1 MERETAVSGR
11 LSGKRAIVTGA
22 GRGIGLGIARAFLA
36 EGASVLLNDIDN
48 SLLERSVATLIEHGS
63 RVASVQGDVSN
74 PDDVRRIVEGAETAF
89 GGIDVLVNN
98 AGIGGVGKTLLDL
111 SLSEWDLMLRVDL
124 TSVFICCQEVVPL
137 MLEQGRGSIIN
148 LSSITGVE
156 GTAGSV
162 PYSSAKAGVIG
173 LTKSLA
179 KELAGKRINVNAI
192 EPGMIDTDMS
202 RARGQQK
209 SAAAVLWPR
218 IGQPEDIANL
228 ALYLASD
235 ESEFVTGQVIG
246 INGGAWM

>member
-1 MERETAVSGR
+1 VERETAVSGR

-162 PYSSAKAGVIG
+162 PYYSAKAGVIG

-179 KELAGKRINVNAI
+179 KELADKRINVNAI
-192 EPGMIDTDMS
+192 APGLIDTDMS